1 MDNNNDTI
9 SRYYFESIT
18 TKLERTIEK
27 LWILCII
34 LIILLVGSNGAWLY
48 YENSFEDTVT
58 TVTQDVDAEAND
70 GSDLTLNTVGGDLNG
85 GEGESKTDDNN

>member
-1 MDNNNDTI
+1 MEDNHDTI

-27 LWILCII
+27 LWIMCII

-48 YENSFEDTVT
+48 YQSQFEETT
-58 TVTQDVDAEAND
+58 TVQQEVDANADD
-70 GSDLTLNTVGGDLNG
+70 GSDLNLTTVGGDYHG
-85 GEGESKTDDNN
+85 GESKSQTDNN

>member
-1 MDNNNDTI
+1 MSEDHDSI

-27 LWILCII
+27 LWIMCII

-48 YENSFEDTVT
+48 YESQYTDAVT
-58 TVTQDVDAEAND
+58 ETTQIEAEQD
-70 GSDLTLNTVGGDLNG
+70 GAGVNIIGGGNVNYG
-85 GEGESKTDDNN
+85 TTSENNAYKN

>member
-1 MDNNNDTI
+1 MGENNDTI

-27 LWILCII
+27 LWIMCII

-48 YENSFEDTVT
+48 YQSQFEETT
-58 TVTQDVDAEAND
+58 TVQQEVDANADN
-70 GSDLTLNTVGGDLNG
+70 GSDLNLTTVGGDYHG
-85 GEGESKTDDNN
+85 GEGENKTDNN

>member
-1 MDNNNDTI
+1 MDENHDSI

-48 YENSFEDTVT
+48 YESTMEDTIM
-58 TVTQDVDAEAND
+58 TQEAEVET
-70 GSDLTLNTVGGDLNG
+70 SGGDAYVNNG
-85 GEGESKTDDNN
+85 GDMIYGEDKSKTDSTETK